1 VAVGAI
7 CKQLLDLFEVSVG
20 GYVISIGEVN
30 STLDGIPIAER
41 VGIAESNNVR
51 CPDPEAAKK
60 MGERIRQVMK
70 DRDTLGGVIEVIALG
85 VPPGLGSHV
94 HWDRRL
100 DARLGAA
107 VLSVQAIKG
116 VEIGPAFEN
125 TRRQG
130 TQTQD
135 PIQIKGKELI
145 RSTNRAGGLE
155 GGITNGNPLVIRAA
169 MKPIATT
176 LISQQTVD
184 LFSEMEVPS
193 QYERSDYCPVPR
205 AVPIIEAMVAYVI
218 ADALLEKLGGDS
230 IGEIQERF
238 TQLRRTNLSDLR
250 MDGEEHIYWPSEE

>member
-1 VAVGAI
+1 
-7 CKQLLDLFEVSVG
+7 
-20 GYVISIGEVN
+20 
-30 STLDGIPIAER
+30 
-41 VGIAESNNVR
+41 
-51 CPDPEAAKK
+51 
-60 MGERIRQVMK
+60 MK